1 MVPPYLSMKKV
12 IFGILTLFV
21 TLILVVSLC
30 LNLVLVYSSSNTL
43 VSHNKFEEL
52 HVEGGSY
59 SSERVAVID
68 LFGIISYGV
77 AGEYYE
83 TMVDDFIGKL
93 TQAREDDS
101 IKAIVIR
108 IDSPGG
114 EVTASDV
121 IYHQIS
127 KTDLV
132 KPVVIFME
140 SVAASGGYYSAVG
153 GRYILA
159 NELTITGSIGVILQ
173 TINIEG
179 LAAKIGVTSPT
190 FKSGKMKDVL
200 SPTRAMTEEE
210 RKFIQDMI
218 NETYGKFVGIVARER
233 SLNEAELRA
242 GIADGRIV
250 SGKAALEAGLIDQ
263 TGYYEDALAK
273 AREFGKLDQ
282 DSNVVRL
289 IARPSFSRLF
299 RFLGDAKTAKLQ
311 VNFGPETLKME
322 AGKLYFMSQHLFLK

>member
-1 MVPPYLSMKKV
+1 MKKV
-12 IFGILTLFV
+12 IFGIIGLFV
-21 TLILVVSLC
+21 ALILVVSLC
-30 LNLVLVYSSSNTL
+30 LNLFLISGSMGGLSTVKN
-43 VSHNKFEEL
+43 FEEL
-52 HVEGGSY
+52 KVEG
-59 SSERVAVID
+59 SSSFADKVAVVD
-68 LFGIISYGV
+68 LFGVISYGV
-77 AGEYYE
+77 QGDYYE

-93 TQAREDDS
+93 TQALEDDS
-101 IKAIVIR
+101 VKAIVIR

-127 KTDLV
+127 KADEV
-132 KPVVIFME
+132 KPVVIYME

-153 GRYILA
+153 GRYIMA

-173 TINIEG
+173 TINVEG

-218 NETYGKFVGIVARER
+218 NETYGKFVGVVAKER
-233 SLNEAELRA
+233 NLDEAKLRA
-242 GIADGRIV
+242 GVADGRIV
-250 SGKAALEAGLIDQ
+250 SGKAAVAEGLIDQ

-273 AREFGKLDQ
+273 AREFGKLAD
-282 DSNVVRL
+282 DAPVVRL
-289 IARPSFSRLF
+289 IARPSFSKLF
-299 RFLGDAKTAKLQ
+299 RIFGEAQPSKLQ
-311 VNFGPETLKME
+311 VTIGPESLNME
-322 AGKLYFMSQHLFLK
+322 TGKLYFMSQHLFIK

>member
-1 MVPPYLSMKKV
+1 MSD
-12 IFGILTLFV
+12 
-21 TLILVVSLC
+21 
-30 LNLVLVYSSSNTL
+30 
-43 VSHNKFEEL
+43 
-52 HVEGGSY
+52 
-59 SSERVAVID
+59 RVAVID
-68 LFGIISYGV
+68 LFGVISYGV
-77 AGEYYE
+77 QGEYYE

-93 TQAREDDS
+93 AQAREDDS
-101 IKAIVIR
+101 VKAIVIR

-127 KTDLV
+127 KTDAI

-153 GRYILA
+153 GRYIMA

-173 TINIEG
+173 TINVEG
-179 LAAKIGVTSPT
+179 LAAKIGVSNPT

-218 NETYGKFVGIVARER
+218 NETYGKFVGIVAQER
-233 SLNEAELRA
+233 GLDEAELRA
-242 GIADGRIV
+242 GVADGRIV
-250 SGKAALEAGLIDQ
+250 SGKAAVTAGLIDQ

-273 AREFGKLDQ
+273 ARALGNL
-282 DSNVVRL
+282 SINAPVVRL

-299 RFLGDAKTAKLQ
+299 RFFGTAPITKLQ
-311 VNFGPETLKME
+311 VNLGPQSLSMET
-322 AGKLYFMSQHLFLK
+322 GKLYFMSQHLFIK